1 MTTIKS
7 HKDLEVWKKS
17 IALVS
22 EVYTLTR
29 DFPKEEIFGITSQI
43 RRDVISIPA
52 NIAEGAGRNS
62 KKEFIQ
68 FLFISLGSLSELETL
83 LILANNLNLIGDNSN
98 LNTEVT
104 SIRRMLLGLIN
115 SLKSK

>member
-1 MTTIKS
+1 MKS
-7 HKDLEVWKKS
+7 HKDLEVWMKS

-29 DFPKEEIFGITSQI
+29 DFPKEELFGITSQI
-43 RRDVISIPA
+43 RRAVISIPT

-83 LILANNLNLIGDNSN
+83 LIIANNLKFIDDISN
-98 LNTEVT
+98 LNTELT